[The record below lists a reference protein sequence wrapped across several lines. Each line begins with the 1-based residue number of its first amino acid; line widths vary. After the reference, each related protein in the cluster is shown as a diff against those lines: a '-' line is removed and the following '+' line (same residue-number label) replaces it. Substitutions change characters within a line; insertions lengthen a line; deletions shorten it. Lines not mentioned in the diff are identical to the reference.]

1 MSRSYEYQIC
11 HYVYSESSGEALVD
25 IEPGTT
31 WDEIGEA
38 FQCPHCQA
46 KKKLFIEVLS

>member
-1 MSRSYEYQIC
+1 MSARFATTFIQST
-11 HYVYSESSGEALVD
+11 SGEALVD